1 MNKVQ
6 LGDGKEE
13 GRTLDLISK
22 CGGWPTEAACK
33 AIATRRI
40 VNSNLLLFES
50 SPHRCPFKIN
60 CQNLSSMYDGAPQR
74 VVGQILPQTDRKCL
88 LQEELIPDAA
98 TEPHRYHRQCC

>member
-60 CQNLSSMYDGAPQR
+60 CQNLSSMYNGAPHLSSMYK
-74 VVGQILPQTDRKCL
+74 GAPTCCWTNPA
-88 LQEELIPDAA
+88 PD
-98 TEPHRYHRQCC
+98 